1 MAAEVTAGTGQAMDR
16 KKWLPRQAHALSPS
30 LERERS
36 PGGRPE
42 GLCKIA
48 WRKRDGLGVG
58 EAKSTT

>member
-1 MAAEVTAGTGQAMDR
+1 MAAEVAAGTGQAMDR

-42 GLCKIA
+42 VSVRSPGG
-48 WRKRDGLGVG
+48 RGMGS
-58 EAKSTT
+58 E